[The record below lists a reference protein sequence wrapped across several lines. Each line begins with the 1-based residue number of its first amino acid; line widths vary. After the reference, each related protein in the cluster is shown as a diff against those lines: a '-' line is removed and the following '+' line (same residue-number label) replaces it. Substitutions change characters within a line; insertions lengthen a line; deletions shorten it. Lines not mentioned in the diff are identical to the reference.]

1 MGVLRLMCRPSNWV
15 AIASV
20 LWCVVVCACTFA
32 LMFINPGTRQMIDK
46 SYAGHWVVAYV
57 WVVLPYVV
65 LGTLSA
71 VLAALRKMQFFSW
84 WILGCA
90 VITTVSSWPLNDL
103 LFENGREANVAIE
116 IGPLL
121 TWMYLVVLLALGV
134 IAWAVDLVLVRVVR
148 AVRHRPK

>member
-1 MGVLRLMCRPSNWV
+1 MARIGVGVLRLMCRPSNWV

-90 VITTVSSWPLNDL
+90 VITTVTSMALYDL
-103 LFENGREANVAIE
+103 LFETAHEEVME

-121 TWMYLVVLLALGV
+121 TWMYLGVLLALGV
-134 IAWAVDLVLVRVVR
+134 IAWAVDFVLVRVVR
-148 AVRHRPK
+148 AA